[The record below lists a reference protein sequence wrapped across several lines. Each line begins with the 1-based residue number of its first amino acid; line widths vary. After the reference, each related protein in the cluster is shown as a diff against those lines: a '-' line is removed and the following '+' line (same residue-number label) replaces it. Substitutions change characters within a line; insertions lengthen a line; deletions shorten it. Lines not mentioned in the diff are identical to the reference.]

1 MFSVTFLQILV
12 IASLAWTGL
21 GALVLLILLLKDKIN
36 RAIW

>member
-1 MFSVTFLQILV
+1 MFSTTFLQILV

-21 GALVLLILLLKDKIN
+21 GAITLLVLLLKDKIN

>member
-12 IASLAWTGL
+12 IASLVWTGL